1 MIYTVTLNPALDK
14 TVRIDDFAVDRV
26 NRISA
31 LRVDAGG
38 KGINV
43 SKVIAKLGGR
53 STAIAILGGASGD
66 LIARALADAGID
78 CLPFEASG
86 DTRTNLKVVD
96 EALGTNTDINE
107 PGPEIDEGTLA
118 TALATLTERIEPDD
132 IVVLSGSLPKGAP
145 ADTYAT
151 WAAACQRIGARVLL
165 DADGEALRAGIAGRP
180 YLIKPNDSELER
192 LVGRPLKDEGAI
204 VAAARE
210 IVEAGVER
218 VVVTL
223 GGDGALF
230 VDAEGA
236 VRARSPKVRVN
247 STVGAGDSVVASLAF
262 GLDLGLP
269 AAQTVV
275 LAMAAGAAN
284 VMSEGTQA
292 AELSVIESLMG
303 SVAYETV

>member
-14 TVRIDDFAVDRV
+14 TVRVDDFAVDRV

-96 EALGTNTDINE
+96 EARGTNTDINE

-145 ADTYAT
+145 ADTYAA
-151 WAAACQRIGARVLL
+151 WAAACQRVGARVLL

-204 VAAARE
+204 IAAARE
-210 IVEAGVER
+210 IVKAGVER